1 MGGSECRPNQVE
13 RASRIMKRRD
23 FLSAVLALPVVLRHA
38 PASAAA
44 SRTFE
49 IVTTLEIDSRGPVKA
64 WVPMPLKGPTPY
76 QQLLAH
82 KFTGNANRANVVTDP
97 ASGAEML
104 LAEWTNADGAKLSVT
119 TTVAT
124 TGHSV
129 GLDRPAAPAG
139 QPADPD
145 LARFLKPTAL
155 IPVDGV
161 VKTTADSITRGL
173 RGDLPRAR
181 AIYDW
186 IVEHTV
192 RDPEVKG
199 CGLGDI
205 RWMLE
210 TKNLAGKCADLNA
223 LFVGLARAS
232 GLPARDLYGI
242 RVAPSQQFPSLGR
255 AGGNITTAQHCRAE
269 VFLSGYGWTP
279 VDPADVRKLILEE
292 RPQAALTDAYIAKVR
307 STLFGS
313 WEMNWFAYN
322 DAHDVVLPGSTGKPL
337 PYFMYPQAEVAG
349 VRRDSLEPDHF
360 TYKISAREV

>member
-1 MGGSECRPNQVE
+1 
-13 RASRIMKRRD
+13 
-23 FLSAVLALPVVLRHA
+23 
-38 PASAAA
+38 
-44 SRTFE
+44 
-49 IVTTLEIDSRGPVKA
+49 
-64 WVPMPLKGPTPY
+64 MPLKRPTAY
-76 QQLLAH
+76 QQFRDH
-82 KFTGNANRANVVTDP
+82 QFTGNAERVNAVTDP

-104 LAEWTNADGAKLSVT
+104 FAEWGNASSASLSVT

-124 TGHSV
+124 SDHAV
-129 GLDRPAAPAG
+129 RLDRPTAVVRPPG
-139 QPADPD
+139 
-145 LARFLKPTAL
+145 LERYLKATAL
-155 IPVDGV
+155 IPVDGIV
-161 VKTTADSITRGL
+161 RDTSLTITRGHRTEL
-173 RGDLPRAR
+173 AKAG

-192 RDPEVKG
+192 RDPDVKG

-269 VFLSGYGWTP
+269 VFLDGYGWTP

-292 RPQAALTDAYIAKVR
+292 RPQAALSDAYVAKVR

-313 WEMNWFAYN
+313 WEMNWIAFN
-322 DAHDVVLPGSTGKPL
+322 DAHDVAMPGSTGKPL
-337 PYFMYPQAEVAG
+337 PYLMYPQAEVAG
-349 VRRDSLEPDHF
+349 VRRDSLDPERF
-360 TYKISAREV
+360 KYSITAREV